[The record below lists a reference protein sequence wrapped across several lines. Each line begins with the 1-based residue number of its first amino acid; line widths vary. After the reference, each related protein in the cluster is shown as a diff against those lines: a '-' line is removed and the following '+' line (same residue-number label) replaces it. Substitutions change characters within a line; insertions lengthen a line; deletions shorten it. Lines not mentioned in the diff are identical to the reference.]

1 MKNRIP
7 LAEIAKIV
15 KQEFVK
21 QALLEQSDI
30 NHKEIGEIV
39 ASATK
44 LAEAIS
50 RFEKT
55 APAAA
60 QSSVTQQLSSLKK
73 ALDNM
78 VTNPTSYVSK
88 VATKKIVKLA
98 PVQS

>member
-1 MKNRIP
+1 MKKRIP
-7 LAEIAKIV
+7 LQEIAKIV

-21 QALLEQSDI
+21 QALHEQNDI

-39 ASATK
+39 SCATK

-50 RFEKT
+50 KFEKT

-60 QSSVTQQLSSLKK
+60 HSAVTQELSTLKK

-78 VTNPTSYVSK
+78 VTNPTSYVTK
-88 VATKKIVKLA
+88 AATKKVIKLA